1 MLPVLFGEN
10 LFDDFFNDD
19 FDRRFWNEM
28 RHTGRELYGKHGKNL
43 MKTDIRET
51 DSTYELDVDL
61 PGFAKDEVAV
71 DLKDGYLTIS
81 AQKKAEKPEEKKEG
95 KYIRQER
102 CFGSCARSFYVGDL
116 KPEDVKCKF
125 DSGVLQISVP
135 KEAPKQIPASTRI
148 AIE

>member
-28 RHTGRELYGKHGKNL
+28 SHTGRELYGKHGKNL

-51 DSTYELDVDL
+51 DSTYEMDVDL

-95 KYIRQER
+95 KYIHQER
-102 CFGSCARSFYVGDL
+102 YFGSCARSFYVGDL

>member
-61 PGFAKDEVAV
+61 SGFAKDEVAV

-102 CFGSCARSFYVGDL
+102 YFGSCARSFYVGDL

>member
-102 CFGSCARSFYVGDL
+102 YVGSCARSFYVGDL

-135 KEAPKQIPASTRI
+135 KEAPKQIPA
-148 AIE
+148 

>member
-1 MLPVLFGEN
+1 MLAVLFGEN

-19 FDRRFWNEM
+19 FDRRFWHEM

-102 CFGSCARSFYVGDL
+102 YFGNCARSFYVGDL

>member
-1 MLPVLFGEN
+1 MLPAIFGEN

-28 RHTGRELYGKHGKNL
+28 RRTGRELYGKHGKNL

-61 PGFAKDEVAV
+61 PGFTKDEVAV

-102 CFGSCARSFYVGDL
+102 YFGNCARSFYVGDL